1 MRLATGVDNEAC
13 LEWLESA
20 LQEAFEQRKP
30 ELWAYLEAVMEEVLF
45 ETEAHH
51 SDRARMARSPGG
63 YASAGAYSL
72 EYMEEVFSEVQAH
85 TLETSTYP
93 LPTDSR
99 L

>member
-63 YASAGAYSL
+63 YASAVPSYSP
-72 EYMEEVFSEVQAH
+72 ECVEEVFSEVQIQDPA
-85 TLETSTYP
+85 
-93 LPTDSR
+93 
-99 L
+99 